1 MHAGLMQQSQQSLCQ
16 HTATQT
22 SQGSKL
28 MTQGRLSST
37 YCLQTSG
44 ESCADGDVSE
54 HALIIL
60 VQRDVKCRRPVRVS

>member
-1 MHAGLMQQSQQSLCQ
+1 
-16 HTATQT
+16 
-22 SQGSKL
+22 

-44 ESCADGDVSE
+44 ESCADACDVAE

-60 VQRDVKCRRPVRVS
+60 VQRDVKCLALFVLAE